1 MTNSTFDSADRV
13 AAGTVPASLGRVKS
27 ATDIRQRIKRHPR
40 EFLLAG
46 IVGVLVVVLTGWL
59 LFHHQPAKTPAPQ
72 PIPVS
77 AAKALVQDVPVSIT
91 ALGAAQ
97 AWTSDTILAQV
108 NGKLLSVDFVEGTN
122 VKAGQL
128 LARVDPGPYLAALTQ
143 VQGALQRDRALLAGA
158 RVDLARYQALVVQG
172 AVSNLI
178 YGDQLALVNQD
189 EGIVLLDE
197 GAVANAQINLDRC
210 GITSPISGRTG
221 VRMVDPGNLVT
232 AGTVNSSTTSGTTGS
247 TTSATGIVVVNQIE
261 PIAVTFS
268 VPQGDYERLSE
279 LSDGFRK
286 PLTTLALSEETGALL
301 GTGELSIADN
311 RVNPTT
317 GSVEMKA
324 RFPNTSDRLLPGQF
338 VNIHLTLQTLSRV
351 VTIPAAAVNQGPNGP
366 YVYVIGP
373 DKKVLMRRI
382 KVGVTQGEIAVIT
395 TGLKAGEI
403 VVTDGQMSVVAGSM
417 AKVGAPAPVERSAP

>member
-1 MTNSTFDSADRV
+1 
-13 AAGTVPASLGRVKS
+13 
-27 ATDIRQRIKRHPR
+27 
-40 EFLLAG
+40 
-46 IVGVLVVVLTGWL
+46 
-59 LFHHQPAKTPAPQ
+59 
-72 PIPVS
+72 
-77 AAKALVQDVPVSIT
+77 
-91 ALGAAQ
+91 
-97 AWTSDTILAQV
+97 
-108 NGKLLSVDFVEGTN
+108 LS
-122 VKAGQL
+122 
-128 LARVDPGPYLAALTQ
+128 PYLAALTQ

-338 VNIHLTLQTLSRV
+338 VNIQLTLQTLSRV

>member
-1 MTNSTFDSADRV
+1 
-13 AAGTVPASLGRVKS
+13 
-27 ATDIRQRIKRHPR
+27 
-40 EFLLAG
+40 
-46 IVGVLVVVLTGWL
+46 
-59 LFHHQPAKTPAPQ
+59 
-72 PIPVS
+72 
-77 AAKALVQDVPVSIT
+77 
-91 ALGAAQ
+91 
-97 AWTSDTILAQV
+97 
-108 NGKLLSVDFVEGTN
+108 
-122 VKAGQL
+122 
-128 LARVDPGPYLAALTQ
+128 
-143 VQGALQRDRALLAGA
+143 
-158 RVDLARYQALVVQG
+158 
-172 AVSNLI
+172 
-178 YGDQLALVNQD
+178 
-189 EGIVLLDE
+189 
-197 GAVANAQINLDRC
+197 
-210 GITSPISGRTG
+210 
-221 VRMVDPGNLVT
+221 VT

-338 VNIHLTLQTLSRV
+338 VNIQLTLQTLSRV